1 MWAFSMCFEKG
12 TISKMFLLGG
22 NKNHEIHNTQTP
34 KLLFNEEA
42 YDEDK
47 VKYVVFIQAKF
58 RFKVHLKLKRQNEA
72 LMAFKKNFYKQKL
85 ERICKEIELLNS
97 LQVYEKIQITY
108 KNILLE
114 QRSDGDVF

>member
-1 MWAFSMCFEKG
+1 
-12 TISKMFLLGG
+12 MFLLGG
-22 NKNHEIHNTQTP
+22 NNKHEIHNKQTP

-47 VKYVVFIQAKF
+47 IKNVVFIQTKF

-72 LMAFKKNFYKQKL
+72 LMAFKRNYYKQKL

-97 LQVYEKIQITY
+97 LRVYEKIQITY
-108 KNILLE
+108 RDILLE
-114 QRSDGDVF
+114 QKSDGDVF